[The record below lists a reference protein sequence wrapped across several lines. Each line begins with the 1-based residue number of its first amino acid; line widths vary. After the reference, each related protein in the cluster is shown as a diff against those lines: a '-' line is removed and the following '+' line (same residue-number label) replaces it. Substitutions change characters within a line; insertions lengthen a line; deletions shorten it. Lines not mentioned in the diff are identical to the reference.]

1 MSIEYFLKNY
11 DVGCRTMLMNEQT
24 KLDKNHYRIFALSWA
39 GWVFDFYDLVL
50 FTFLI
55 SQLQADLNFSAEML
69 ALCLG
74 ISLFAT
80 GLGGI
85 IFGALGDQYGRKK
98 VLQWTIL
105 IYSIGTLLCAFSWS
119 FYSLVIFRF
128 ITGLGVGGEWATGQ
142 IYINETF
149 PDNLRAKFGAFM
161 QSGAPIGV
169 ILASIVGGIIS
180 PIVGWRITFLVSII
194 PAITVIL
201 IRRYLK
207 ESDVWLQNKDQYV
220 NKNIFQEFKELISK
234 EHRKLFIISLI
245 LCIFGMSAYWY
256 TYSWLP
262 TYLSQ
267 ERGLAA
273 IGSTIGIIIIQCG
286 DFTGYTTF
294 GYVAEKLGR
303 RPAFTIYSFIM
314 GISIA
319 MITLCWNQ
327 IDAIPDLIFVF
338 MFLTGFGTGF
348 FGGFGALFS
357 ELFPTKIRNTAVGTV
372 FNLARG
378 IQFLT
383 PVTITL
389 VATYFDLSYGIAIA
403 AIFAL
408 LVGVWIWIFP
418 ETKGTAINELD

>member
-1 MSIEYFLKNY
+1 
-11 DVGCRTMLMNEQT
+11 MLMNEETELT
-24 KLDKNHYRIFALSWA
+24 KEHYKIFGLSWA

-55 SQLQADLNFSAEML
+55 SEIQSSLHFTAEML

-74 ISLFAT
+74 VSLFAT

-85 IFGALGDQYGRKK
+85 IFGALGDKYGRKT
-98 VLQWTIL
+98 VLQWTI
-105 IYSIGTLLCAFSWS
+105 IVYSIGTLLSAFSWS

-142 IYINETF
+142 TYISETF
-149 PDNLRAKFGAFM
+149 PDKLRAKFGAFM
-161 QSGAPIGV
+161 QSGAPVGV
-169 ILASIVGGIIS
+169 ILASLVGGLVS
-180 PIVGWRITFLVSII
+180 PIIGWRMTFLVSII
-194 PAITVIL
+194 PAITVIF
-201 IRRYLK
+201 IRKYIK
-207 ESDVWLQNKDQYV
+207 ESDVWIENKDQYV
-220 NKNIFQEFKELISK
+220 NKNIYHEFKELLSQ
-234 EHRKLFIISLI
+234 EYRKIFLISLV

-262 TYLSQ
+262 TYLSD
-267 ERGLAA
+267 ERGLAM
-273 IGSTIGIIIIQCG
+273 IGTTIGIIIIQCG
-286 DFTGYTTF
+286 DFLGYTSF
-294 GYVAEKLGR
+294 GFVSEKLGR

-314 GISIA
+314 GISIS

-327 IDAIPDLIFVF
+327 IASIPDLIFVF

-357 ELFPTKIRNTAVGTV
+357 ELFPTKIRNTAVGAV

-383 PVTITL
+383 PVTITI

-403 AIFAL
+403 SIFAI
-408 LVGVWIWIFP
+408 LVGLWIWVFP
-418 ETKGTAINELD
+418 ETKGTVINELD

>member
-1 MSIEYFLKNY
+1 
-11 DVGCRTMLMNEQT
+11 MLMNEQT

-55 SQLQADLNFSAEML
+55 SQLQNSLNINTEML
-69 ALCLG
+69 SLCLG
-74 ISLFAT
+74 LSLFAT

-85 IFGALGDQYGRKK
+85 IFGALGDKYGRKK

-105 IYSIGTLLCAFSWS
+105 VYSLGTLLCAFSWS

-161 QSGAPIGV
+161 QSGAPVGV
-169 ILASIVGGIIS
+169 ILASIVGGVIT
-180 PIVGWRITFLVSII
+180 PIVGWRMTFMISII
-194 PAITVIL
+194 PALTVIL

-207 ESDVWLQNKDQYV
+207 ESDVWIQNKDQYV
-220 NKNIFQEFKELISK
+220 NKNIFQEFKQLLSK
-234 EHRKLFIISLI
+234 EHRKIFLISLI

-262 TYLSQ
+262 TYLEQ
-267 ERGLAA
+267 ERGLAL
-273 IGSTIGIIIIQCG
+273 ISTTFGIITIQCG
-286 DFTGYTTF
+286 DFIGYTSF
-294 GYVAEKLGR
+294 GFVAEKLGR

-314 GISIA
+314 ALSIS

-327 IDAIPDLIFVF
+327 INAIPDLILVF

-357 ELFPTKIRNTAVGTV
+357 ELFPTKIRNTGVGTV

-378 IQFLT
+378 IQFVT
-383 PVTITL
+383 PVIIT
-389 VATYFDLSYGIAIA
+389 VIAAYFDLSYGIAIA

-408 LVGVWIWIFP
+408 LVGIWIWVFP
-418 ETKGTAINELD
+418 ETKGTVINELD

>member
-1 MSIEYFLKNY
+1 
-11 DVGCRTMLMNEQT
+11 MLMNEQT
-24 KLDKNHYRIFALSWA
+24 KLNKHHYRIFALSWA

-50 FTFLI
+50 FTFLVT
-55 SQLQADLNFSAEML
+55 QLQSSLHFSAEML
-69 ALCLG
+69 SLCLG
-74 ISLFAT
+74 LSLFAT
-80 GLGGI
+80 GFGGI

-98 VLQWTIL
+98 VLQWTII
-105 IYSIGTLLCAFSWS
+105 IYSIGTLLCAFTWD
-119 FYSLVIFRF
+119 FYSLLIFRF

-142 IYINETF
+142 TYINETF

-169 ILASIVGGIIS
+169 ILASIVGGLVTPII
-180 PIVGWRITFLVSII
+180 GWRLTFLVSII
-194 PAITVIL
+194 PALTVIF
-201 IRRYLK
+201 IRRYLD
-207 ESDVWLQNKDQYV
+207 ESDVWLQNKDKYV
-220 NKNIFQEFKELISK
+220 NKNILKEFRELIRA
-234 EHRKLFIISLI
+234 EHRKIFLISLV

-262 TYLSQ
+262 TYLEQ
-267 ERGLAA
+267 ERGLALL
-273 IGSTIGIIIIQCG
+273 GTTFGVIIIQMG

-294 GYVAEKLGR
+294 GFVAENLGR

-314 GISIA
+314 ALGIS
-319 MITLCWNQ
+319 MITIFWNQ
-327 IDAIPDLIFVF
+327 IVQVPELLYVF

-378 IQFLT
+378 VQFIT
-383 PVTITL
+383 PVIITT

-403 AIFAL
+403 ALFAL
-408 LVGVWIWIFP
+408 LVGIWIWVFP
-418 ETKGTAINELD
+418 ETKGTAINDLG

>member
-1 MSIEYFLKNY
+1 
-11 DVGCRTMLMNEQT
+11 MLMNEQT
-24 KLDKNHYRIFALSWA
+24 KLNKHHYRIFALSWA

-55 SQLQADLNFSAEML
+55 APIHRSLHLSPDML
-69 ALCLG
+69 SLCLG
-74 ISLFAT
+74 VSLFAT

-85 IFGALGDQYGRKK
+85 IFGALGDKYGRKK
-98 VLQWTIL
+98 VLQWTII
-105 IYSIGTLLCAFSWS
+105 IYSIGTFLCAFTWS
-119 FYSLVIFRF
+119 FYSLVLFRF
-128 ITGLGVGGEWATGQ
+128 LTGLGVGGEWATGQ

-149 PDNLRAKFGAFM
+149 PDKLRAKYGAFM
-161 QSGAPIGV
+161 QSGAPVGV
-169 ILASIVGGIIS
+169 ILASIVGGVITPII
-180 PIVGWRITFLVSII
+180 GWRYTFLISII
-194 PAITVIL
+194 PAIMVIL

-207 ESDVWLQNKDQYV
+207 ESDVWIQNKDQYV

-234 EHRKLFIISLI
+234 EHRKIFLISLI
-245 LCIFGMSAYWY
+245 LCIFGMSAYWF

-262 TYLSQ
+262 TYLAD
-267 ERGLAA
+267 ERGLAL

-286 DFTGYTTF
+286 DFTGYTSF
-294 GYVAEKLGR
+294 GYVAERLGR

-314 GISIA
+314 AISIS

-327 IDAIPDLIFVF
+327 INAVPDLIFLF

-357 ELFPTKIRNTAVGTV
+357 ELFPTKIRNTGVGTV

-378 IQFLT
+378 IQFVT
-383 PVTITL
+383 PVIITI

-403 AIFAL
+403 AIFAM
-408 LVGVWIWIFP
+408 LVGIWIWTFP
-418 ETKGTAINELD
+418 ETKGTVINELD

>member
-1 MSIEYFLKNY
+1 
-11 DVGCRTMLMNEQT
+11 MLMNEKS
-24 KLDKNHYRIFALSWA
+24 KLDKDHYKIFALSWA

-50 FTFLI
+50 FTFLV
-55 SQLQADLNFSAEML
+55 SQLQTSLNFSAEML
-69 ALCLG
+69 SLCLG

-85 IFGALGDQYGRKK
+85 IFGALGDKYGRKRI
-98 VLQWTIL
+98 LQWTIVV
-105 IYSIGTLLCAFSWS
+105 YSIGTLLCAFSWS

-142 IYINETF
+142 TYINETF

-161 QSGAPIGV
+161 QSGAPVGV

-180 PIVGWRITFLVSII
+180 PVIGWRMTFLVSII
-194 PAITVIL
+194 PALTVVF

-207 ESDVWLQNKDQYV
+207 ESDVWIENKDQYA
-220 NKNIFQEFKELISK
+220 NKNIFQEFKQLLTR
-234 EHRKLFIISLI
+234 EHRKIFLISLV
-245 LCIFGMSAYWY
+245 LCIFGMSAYWF

-262 TYLSQ
+262 TYLAK
-267 ERGLAA
+267 ERGLAV
-273 IGSTIGIIIIQCG
+273 IGSTLGIILIQCG

-294 GYVAEKLGR
+294 GFVAEKLGR
-303 RPAFTIYSFIM
+303 RPVFTIYSFII
-314 GISIA
+314 GVSIT
-319 MITLCWNQ
+319 MITLSWNQ
-327 IDAIPDLIFVF
+327 IERIPDLIFVF

-357 ELFPTKIRNTAVGTV
+357 ELFPTKIRNTGVGTV

-383 PVTITL
+383 PLIITFI
-389 VATYFDLSYGIAIA
+389 ATYYDLSYGIAIA
-403 AIFAL
+403 AIFAF
-408 LVGVWIWIFP
+408 LVGIWIWVFP
-418 ETKGTAINELD
+418 ETKGTVINELD

>member
-1 MSIEYFLKNY
+1 
-11 DVGCRTMLMNEQT
+11 MLMNEET
-24 KLDKNHYRIFALSWA
+24 KLNKQHYRIFALSWA

-50 FTFLI
+50 FTFLV
-55 SQLQADLNFSAEML
+55 SQLQTDLHFSAEML
-69 ALCLG
+69 SLCLG

-85 IFGALGDQYGRKK
+85 IFGALGDKYGRKK
-98 VLQWTIL
+98 VLQWTII
-105 IYSIGTLLCAFSWS
+105 IYSIGTLLCAFSWD
-119 FYSLVIFRF
+119 FYSLVLFRF

-142 IYINETF
+142 TYINETF
-149 PDNLRAKFGAFM
+149 PDSLRAKFGAFM
-161 QSGAPIGV
+161 QSGAPVGV
-169 ILASIVGGIIS
+169 ILASIVGGVVTPVI
-180 PIVGWRITFLVSII
+180 GWRMTFLVSII
-194 PAITVIL
+194 PAATVIF
-201 IRRYLK
+201 IRRYLN
-207 ESDVWLQNKDQYV
+207 ESDIWLQNRDQYV
-220 NKNIFQEFKELISK
+220 NKNILQEFRELITK
-234 EHRKLFIISLI
+234 EHRKIFLISLV

-262 TYLSQ
+262 TYLEK
-267 ERGLAA
+267 ERGLALL
-273 IGSTIGIIIIQCG
+273 GTTFGIVLIQLG

-294 GYVAEKLGR
+294 GFVAEKLGR

-314 GISIA
+314 ALGIS

-327 IDAIPDLIFVF
+327 IERVPDLIYVF

-378 IQFLT
+378 AQFIT
-383 PVTITL
+383 PVMITI

-403 AIFAL
+403 ALFAL
-408 LVGVWIWIFP
+408 LVGIWIWAFP
-418 ETKGTAINELD
+418 ETKGTAINDLD

>member
-1 MSIEYFLKNY
+1 
-11 DVGCRTMLMNEQT
+11 MLMNEQT
-24 KLDKNHYRIFALSWA
+24 KLNKHHYRIFALSWA

-50 FTFLI
+50 FTFLVT
-55 SQLQADLNFSAEML
+55 QLQSSLHFSAEML
-69 ALCLG
+69 SLCLG
-74 ISLFAT
+74 LSLFAT
-80 GLGGI
+80 GFGGI

-98 VLQWTIL
+98 VLQWTII
-105 IYSIGTLLCAFSWS
+105 IYSIGTLLCAFTWD
-119 FYSLVIFRF
+119 FYSLLIFRF

-142 IYINETF
+142 TYINETF

-169 ILASIVGGIIS
+169 ILASIVGGLVTPII
-180 PIVGWRITFLVSII
+180 GWRLTFLVSII
-194 PAITVIL
+194 PALTVIF
-201 IRRYLK
+201 IRRYLD
-207 ESDVWLQNKDQYV
+207 ESDVWLQNKDKYV
-220 NKNIFQEFKELISK
+220 NKNILKEFRELIRA
-234 EHRKLFIISLI
+234 EHRKIFLISLV

-262 TYLSQ
+262 TYLEQ
-267 ERGLAA
+267 ERGLALL
-273 IGSTIGIIIIQCG
+273 GTTFGVIIIQMG

-294 GYVAEKLGR
+294 GFVAEKLGR

-314 GISIA
+314 ALGIS
-319 MITLCWNQ
+319 MITIFWNQ
-327 IDAIPDLIFVF
+327 IVQVPELLYVF

-378 IQFLT
+378 AQFIT
-383 PVTITL
+383 PVIITT

-403 AIFAL
+403 ALFAL
-408 LVGVWIWIFP
+408 LVGIWIWVFP
-418 ETKGTAINELD
+418 ETKGTSINDLG

>member
-1 MSIEYFLKNY
+1 
-11 DVGCRTMLMNEQT
+11 MLMNEQT
-24 KLDKNHYRIFALSWA
+24 KLNKHHYRIFALSWA

-50 FTFLI
+50 FTFLVT
-55 SQLQADLNFSAEML
+55 QLQSSLHFSAEML
-69 ALCLG
+69 SLCLG
-74 ISLFAT
+74 LSLFAT
-80 GLGGI
+80 GFGGI

-98 VLQWTIL
+98 VLQWTII
-105 IYSIGTLLCAFSWS
+105 IYSIGTLLCAFTWD
-119 FYSLVIFRF
+119 FYSLLIFRF

-142 IYINETF
+142 TYINETF

-169 ILASIVGGIIS
+169 ILASIVGGLVTPII
-180 PIVGWRITFLVSII
+180 GWRLTFLVSII
-194 PAITVIL
+194 PALTVIF
-201 IRRYLK
+201 IRRYLD
-207 ESDVWLQNKDQYV
+207 ESDVWLQNKDKYV
-220 NKNIFQEFKELISK
+220 NKSILKEFRELIRA
-234 EHRKLFIISLI
+234 EHRKIFLISLV

-262 TYLSQ
+262 TYLEQ
-267 ERGLAA
+267 ERGLALL
-273 IGSTIGIIIIQCG
+273 GTTFGVIIIQMG

-294 GYVAEKLGR
+294 GFVAEKLGR

-314 GISIA
+314 ALGIS
-319 MITLCWNQ
+319 MITIFWNQ
-327 IDAIPDLIFVF
+327 IVQVPELLYVF

-378 IQFLT
+378 AQFIT
-383 PVTITL
+383 PVIITT

-403 AIFAL
+403 ALFAL
-408 LVGVWIWIFP
+408 LVGIWIWVFP
-418 ETKGTAINELD
+418 ETKGTAINDLG

>member
-1 MSIEYFLKNY
+1 
-11 DVGCRTMLMNEQT
+11 MNEQT

-55 SQLQADLNFSAEML
+55 SQLQSSLNFSAEML

-85 IFGALGDQYGRKK
+85 IFGALGDKYGRKK
-98 VLQWTIL
+98 VLQWTI
-105 IYSIGTLLCAFSWS
+105 IVYSIGTLLCAFSWS
-119 FYSLVIFRF
+119 LYSLVIFRF

-149 PDNLRAKFGAFM
+149 PDKLRAKFGAFM
-161 QSGAPIGV
+161 QSGAPVGV

-180 PIVGWRITFLVSII
+180 PIIGWRMTFLVSII
-194 PAITVIL
+194 PALTVIL

-207 ESDVWLQNKDQYV
+207 ESDVWIQNKDQYV
-220 NKNIFQEFKELISK
+220 NKNIFQEFKQLITK
-234 EHRKLFIISLI
+234 EHRKIFLISLI

-314 GISIA
+314 GISIS

-408 LVGVWIWIFP
+408 LVGIWIWVFP
-418 ETKGTAINELD
+418 ETKGTVINELD

>member
-1 MSIEYFLKNY
+1 
-11 DVGCRTMLMNEQT
+11 MLMNEQA
-24 KLDKNHYRIFALSWA
+24 KLNRNHYMIFGLSWA

-55 SQLQADLNFSAEML
+55 APIHRSLHLSPDML
-69 ALCLG
+69 SLCLG
-74 ISLFAT
+74 VSLFAT

-85 IFGALGDQYGRKK
+85 IFGAFGDKYGRKK
-98 VLQWTIL
+98 VLQWTII
-105 IYSIGTLLCAFSWS
+105 IYSIGTFLCAFTWS
-119 FYSLVIFRF
+119 FYSLVLFRF
-128 ITGLGVGGEWATGQ
+128 LTGLGVGGEWATGQ

-149 PDNLRAKFGAFM
+149 PDKLRAKYGAFM
-161 QSGAPIGV
+161 QSGAPVGV
-169 ILASIVGGIIS
+169 ILASIVGGVITPII
-180 PIVGWRITFLVSII
+180 GWRYTFPISII
-194 PAITVIL
+194 PAIMVIL

-207 ESDVWLQNKDQYV
+207 ESDVWIQNKDQYV

-234 EHRKLFIISLI
+234 EHRKIFLISLI
-245 LCIFGMSAYWY
+245 LCIFGMSAYWF

-262 TYLSQ
+262 TYLAD
-267 ERGLAA
+267 ERGLAL

-286 DFTGYTTF
+286 DFTGYTSF
-294 GYVAEKLGR
+294 GYVAERLGR

-314 GISIA
+314 AISIS

-327 IDAIPDLIFVF
+327 INAVPDLIFLF

-357 ELFPTKIRNTAVGTV
+357 ELFPTKIRNTGVGTV

-378 IQFLT
+378 IQFVT
-383 PVTITL
+383 PVIITI

-403 AIFAL
+403 AIFAM
-408 LVGVWIWIFP
+408 LVGIWIWTFP
-418 ETKGTAINELD
+418 ETKGTVINELD

>member
-1 MSIEYFLKNY
+1 
-11 DVGCRTMLMNEQT
+11 MLMNEASKLT
-24 KLDKNHYRIFALSWA
+24 KDHYKIFGLSWA

-50 FTFLI
+50 FTFLMSEI
-55 SQLQADLNFSAEML
+55 QSSLHFSAEMIS
-69 ALCLG
+69 LCLG

-80 GLGGI
+80 GFGGI
-85 IFGALGDQYGRKK
+85 IFGALGDKYGRKK
-98 VLQWTIL
+98 VLQWTII
-105 IYSIGTLLCAFSWS
+105 IYSIGTLLSAFSWS

-149 PDNLRAKFGAFM
+149 PDKLRAKFGAFM
-161 QSGAPIGV
+161 QSGAPVGV
-169 ILASIVGGIIS
+169 VLASLVGGIIS
-180 PIVGWRITFLVSII
+180 PMIGWRMTFLISII
-194 PAITVIL
+194 PAVMVIF

-207 ESDVWLQNKDQYV
+207 ESDVWIQNKDQYV
-220 NKNIFQEFKELISK
+220 NKSIFQEFKQLLSK
-234 EHRKLFIISLI
+234 EHRKIFLLSLI

-267 ERGLAA
+267 ERGLAM
-273 IGSTIGIIIIQCG
+273 IGTTIGIIIIQCG
-286 DFTGYTTF
+286 DFLGYTSF
-294 GYVAEKLGR
+294 GFVSEKLGR

-314 GISIA
+314 GISIS
-319 MITLCWNQ
+319 MITICWNQ
-327 IDAIPDLIFVF
+327 IDKIPDLIFVF

-357 ELFPTKIRNTAVGTV
+357 ELFPTKVRNTGVGAV

-403 AIFAL
+403 AIFAI
-408 LVGVWIWIFP
+408 LVGIWIWVLP
-418 ETKGTAINELD
+418 ETKGTVINELD